1 MKIRNLTAAMVAAA
15 VLAVAAP
22 ITGTL
27 PAVGIVASAEEL
39 KEGDIFYAGINEEGN
54 FNDILA
60 FELGEWDYPET
71 KGVDAFECQVKSD
84 GTIKVSYYVLP
95 ATFNKL
101 RGKTLTIPGSINGYA
116 VSELG
121 MMFSSSGCKK
131 VVIPDTVK
139 VIDKGAFMYG
149 NFEEVEFVG
158 DPQLELIDEQAFQD
172 CRYLKTI
179 TIPASVETIGLA
191 AFANTPQFGNDP
203 NSLTSVNFAEGSKLK
218 VIGEWAFQLQK
229 SLETIELPD
238 SLEKIADSAFLGCS
252 ALKKVEIP
260 ENVNEIGTSV
270 FANADE
276 NDKQMSISE
285 INVAEKNKNYK
296 SVDGVVFTKDGTTIV
311 EYPAAK
317 SGKQY
322 EIPEGVNTIA
332 DSAFSDCIEL
342 TSVTIPE
349 SVSTIEEDAFSGSS
363 LTNINGEPGSYAET
377 YANENGYTFNAA
389 ASDKEDE
396 PDDTSKPE
404 EDSDTSKPD
413 DTSKPEKSD
422 DTSKPEA
429 TEERFWYHRDLDME
443 DVEVGGTFPLDV
455 EVDAKLDESS
465 TDKRM
470 VYDIRLIRDGK
481 DYEPDG
487 TVAVR
492 IRVPDSMS
500 DIADN
505 LKVYHLKDGKY
516 TNMNAESDQ
525 RGWLEF
531 NTDHFSVYVLTAEE
545 LENADGSDS
554 TSTPDKSEPD
564 KGSPD
569 TGVPAAAAAV
579 GVLAIAGAVVMI
591 SRKKR

>member
-15 VLAVAAP
+15 VLAIAAP
-22 ITGTL
+22 MTGVL
-27 PAVGIVASAEEL
+27 PGVSVVASAEEL
-39 KEGDIFYAGINEEGN
+39 KEGDIFYAGIDENGN
-54 FNDILA
+54 FNGNI
-60 FELGEWDYPET
+60 GEADKWGHDVD
-71 KGVDAFECQVKSD
+71 GVDAYHCTVKSD
-84 GTIKVSYYVLP
+84 GTIKIAYTKINIASGIP
-95 ATFNKL
+95 AL
-101 RGKTLTIPGSINGYA
+101 EGKTLTIPSSINGYT
-116 VSELG
+116 VSEIG
-121 MMFSSSGCKK
+121 YYEDMETFSNFASSGCKK
-131 VVIPDTVK
+131 AVIPDTVK
-139 VIDKGAFMYG
+139 TIGIKAFSQS
-149 NFEEVEFVG
+149 FCLEEVEFG
-158 DPQLELIDEQAFQD
+158 SDSQLELILQEAFRD
-172 CRYLKTI
+172 CRFLKSI
-179 TIPASVETIGLA
+179 TIPASVETIDVA
-191 AFANTPQFGNDP
+191 AFANTDLGESFLFSDTF
-203 NSLTSVNFAEGSKLK
+203 SLTTVNFAEGSKLK
-218 VIGEWAFQLQK
+218 VIGEAAFQLQK
-229 SLETIELPD
+229 SIETIELPD
-238 SLEKIADSAFLGCS
+238 SLEKIAAGAF
-252 ALKKVEIP
+252 
-260 ENVNEIGTSV
+260 
-270 FANADE
+270 
-276 NDKQMSISE
+276 
-285 INVAEKNKNYK
+285 
-296 SVDGVVFTKDGTTIV
+296 
-311 EYPAAK
+311 
-317 SGKQY
+317 Y
-322 EIPEGVNTIA
+322 ECTG
-332 DSAFSDCIEL
+332 L
-342 TSVTIPE
+342 TSITIPE
-349 SVSTIEEDAFSGSS
+349 SVNTIEEEAFHNCS

-404 EDSDTSKPD
+404 EDNDTSKPD

-579 GVLAIAGAVVMI
+579 GVLALAGAVVMI